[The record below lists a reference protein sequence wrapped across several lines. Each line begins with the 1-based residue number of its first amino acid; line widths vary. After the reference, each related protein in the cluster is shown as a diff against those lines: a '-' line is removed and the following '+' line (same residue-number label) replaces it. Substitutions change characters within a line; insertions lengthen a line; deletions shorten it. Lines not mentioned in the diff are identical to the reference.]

1 MTKKIKELRVHGDRL
16 GRQGMSLLAIYFIN
30 KFNDDPSYKNAM
42 KLCGQLS
49 VIAKAATCDDYWHEK
64 TKDGVRDAEFK
75 ITLVD

>member
-1 MTKKIKELRVHGDRL
+1 
-16 GRQGMSLLAIYFIN
+16 
-30 KFNDDPSYKNAM
+30 M